1 MNLRMWM
8 LDVAREQSPTIGDLR
23 RYLDVTQESGYN
35 AIGLYLEHRFAYPS
49 TPWSHGT
56 GCITPEMIL
65 RIQDEYPD
73 LQIVPF
79 INLLGHFEGMIYTE
93 PGKRYREQTFK
104 GLQACPS
111 TPEFVE
117 LCHGLIDDTVSIF
130 KSNLIHIGGDETQQ
144 LGACP
149 ICAKRVGEAADP
161 FKGGETADGKAVI
174 FGEHF
179 GPLARKVQ
187 ELGRRPAVWGDM
199 FLEHP
204 SALEAMPK
212 ETLIFDWQ
220 YFESPLATAGQF
232 IEKGFEVVTAP
243 AILTYN
249 ALWCHIAQSEQNVR
263 DHVEAVQELNAH
275 GVCVTTW
282 ECGLFGNYETLFPI
296 IRACGEMLN
305 EVGPRVPSPA
315 PDADEATRDKAPKQR
330 RLKFDPTP
338 QLPEEPD
345 EDMSIAVG
353 VSDSIFINAA
363 DDKVSEIVLEQLSD
377 KNVLYFD
384 QKVKG
389 ELPIEQGQYVMRR
402 LALLSNLNPMRPM
415 SGQQGRIAGKYWLEG
430 EAPTPFEFE
439 VRGHGGTTPTKLVFT
454 NHSTQYAGQPPQGFF
469 LAAYAKESPQHEE
482 WARLMSDHL
491 ETLGGSFAFGR
502 IRSSLK
508 CRLLLYGNPFL
519 AWMYH
524 HEELTGEIGD
534 KALAILDK
542 ATQVAPDTSTRGVTQ
557 FAKLAIEFVRY
568 ADQSRQAYAQNLPGV
583 AVASLTPCRQIFE
596 SLEKIAVATSLNI
609 GGSKADIERC
619 RVGKEHIERVI
630 RRIKEYGDGSLG
642 YLPAFEIITHP
653 KFMPHDQACWWLIN
667 KWANE

>member
-8 LDVAREQSPTIGDLR
+8 LDIAREQSPTLGDLR
-23 RYLDVTQESGYN
+23 RYLDLTQESGYN

-49 TPWSHGT
+49 TPWSHGV
-56 GCITPEMIL
+56 GCVTPEMIL
-65 RIQDEYPD
+65 TLQDEYRD
-73 LQIVPF
+73 IQIVPF

-93 PGKRYREQTFK
+93 HGKRYREETFK

-111 TPEFVE
+111 MPEFVE
-117 LCHGLIDDTVSIF
+117 LCDRLIEDTVSIF
-130 KSNLIHIGGDETQQ
+130 KSDLIHIGGDETQQ
-144 LGACP
+144 LGACSLCSP
-149 ICAKRVGEAADP
+149 RLDDAADP
-161 FKGGETADGKAVI
+161 FKNGGDPDGKAVI
-174 FGEHF
+174 YGEHF
-179 GPLARKVQ
+179 GPLARKVL

-204 SALEAMPK
+204 SALNAMPR

-220 YFESPLATAGQF
+220 YFESPLLTSGQF
-232 IEKGFEVVTAP
+232 VEKGFEVVCAP

-249 ALWCHIAQSEQNVR
+249 AVWCHVSQSEQNVR
-263 DHVEAVQELNAH
+263 DHVEAARELNAH

-305 EVGPRVPSPA
+305 EAPVSPHK
-315 PDADEATRDKAPKQR
+315 DSDEAVSKPVAEKRITYNPTTQEPNPHDEWTDTMIGNVIMDSILMNFLDERGRHEITYTQRAEEWTIEYDGNKAGSIPAEQGLNLLR
-330 RLKFDPTP
+330 RL
-338 QLPEEPD
+338 
-345 EDMSIAVG
+345 S
-353 VSDSIFINAA
+353 
-363 DDKVSEIVLEQLSD
+363 
-377 KNVLYFD
+377 
-384 QKVKG
+384 
-389 ELPIEQGQYVMRR
+389 
-402 LALLSNLNPMRPM
+402 LLSNIDPLKKFGSL
-415 SGQQGRIAGKYWLEG
+415 SGKLSGVYGG
-430 EAPTPFEFE
+430 DPFEFA
-439 VRGHGGTTPTKLVFT
+439 VRLDLEPTATRMTLT
-454 NHSTQYAGQPPQGFF
+454 SHHAAHPANEGSFF
-469 LAAYAKESPQHEE
+469 AAYAKESPEYEE

-508 CRLLLYGNPFL
+508 CRLLLYANPFL

-524 HEELTGEIGD
+524 HEELSGEIGD

-557 FAKLAIEFVRY
+557 FVKLAIDFVRF
-568 ADQSRQAYAQNLPGV
+568 ADQARQAYAQGLPGV

-596 SLEKIAVATSLNI
+596 SLEKIAIATSLNI
-609 GGSKADIERC
+609 GGSKADVERC
-619 RVGKEHIERVI
+619 RVARSHVETVI
-630 RRIKEYGDGSLG
+630 RRIRDYGDGSLG
-642 YLPAFEIITHP
+642 YLPAFEIIAHP